1 LDTLRKNTLF
11 RIALLL
17 ILSLKVSVFVYDNY
31 TSTEFSVEK
40 VSLSDIEDS
49 ETEEKEL
56 DEQKKIVE
64 YISTCKS
71 SFISSIDNPYKTLL
85 EKYNS
90 RYLEYATPPPEH
102 L

>member
-1 LDTLRKNTLF
+1 M
-11 RIALLL
+11 

-40 VSLSDIEDS
+40 ISLSDIEDS
-49 ETEEKEL
+49 ETEEKEI

-64 YISTCKS
+64 YISTSKS
-71 SFISSIDNPYKTLL
+71 SFISSINNRYKTLL

-90 RYLEYATPPPEH
+90 RYLEYSTPPPE
-102 L
+102 LT